1 MRRARL
7 ELQHRIEVG
16 AINWKLGS
24 REQKISQK
32 KTRKRNKVFFN
43 PESPYKLGATGCV
56 FLFSRFLSECWIV
69 FFVFAGDEISM
80 SSQAVF
86 SLSGEDALI
95 TCMVRPED
103 SSSSSATRTQKT
115 PGVIWAKLKSSDTPV
130 ARRDDAPRE
139 ILAADTT
146 RVTADRR
153 FNVIR
158 DEGESDFRIW
168 MFQKSTES
176 IIRSSSFS

>member
-1 MRRARL
+1 MFL
-7 ELQHRIEVG
+7 
-16 AINWKLGS
+16 
-24 REQKISQK
+24 
-32 KTRKRNKVFFN
+32 
-43 PESPYKLGATGCV
+43 
-56 FLFSRFLSECWIV
+56 FLFSHNFQLLNDEFAFL
-69 FFVFAGDEISM
+69 FAGDEISM

-103 SSSSSATRTQKT
+103 SSSSASTRAQKS

-139 ILAADTT
+139 ILTADTT

-158 DEGESDFRIW
+158 DEGELV
-168 MFQKSTES
+168 
-176 IIRSSSFS
+176 SFYFFF

>member
-1 MRRARL
+1 M
-7 ELQHRIEVG
+7 
-16 AINWKLGS
+16 
-24 REQKISQK
+24 
-32 KTRKRNKVFFN
+32 
-43 PESPYKLGATGCV
+43 
-56 FLFSRFLSECWIV
+56 
-69 FFVFAGDEISM
+69 FAGDEISM

-103 SSSSSATRTQKT
+103 SSSSSASATRTQKAA
-115 PGVIWAKLKSSDTPV
+115 GVIWAKLKSSDTPV

-158 DEGESDFRIW
+158 DEGKCVFGY
-168 MFQKSTES
+168 
-176 IIRSSSFS
+176 IITSG